1 MKLKFNLS
9 PEIEKSLEED
19 IIYALP
25 YDLDFEGEQVDG
37 FLVVTQTK
45 LHLFKAHMLDK
56 TYSLEALKDYEV
68 EQFIG
73 SGALKVTY
81 EGEGAR
87 ICALPLNGLD
97 VMQNLLRCLTTMHK
111 IKYIVTMMK
120 KRMSTFAKN
129 VVIHF

>member
-68 EQFIG
+68 EQYTLFQV
-73 SGALKVTY
+73 SEKEY
-81 EGEGAR
+81 
-87 ICALPLNGLD
+87 
-97 VMQNLLRCLTTMHK
+97 
-111 IKYIVTMMK
+111 
-120 KRMSTFAKN
+120 STD
-129 VVIHF
+129 